1 MIGECNIVPLAVDL
15 FFDLKH
21 FRSILVP
28 NFSETVRWFTYMLW
42 APHIQSG
49 KIATLHLR
57 SYENLKDMLKTW
69 FQTKESVFRS
79 AVRELVGQGAKLKF
93 I

>member
-28 NFSETVRWFTYMLW
+28 NFSEYCSVIYIQW

-57 SYENLKDMLKTW
+57 SYENLKDILKTW
-69 FQTKESVFRS
+69 FQAEENVCIS
-79 AVRELVGQGAKLKF
+79 AVRELVGQGAKSKF